1 MKRYVYG
8 FGSNFR
14 LLYVGIGRGKTGV
27 CRSNARKWNPVVAPF
42 PGRLPLC

>member
-1 MKRYVYG
+1 MKRFVYS
-8 FGSNFR
+8 FRNNFR

-27 CRSNARKWNPVVAPF
+27 CRSNARKEKPVVAPF